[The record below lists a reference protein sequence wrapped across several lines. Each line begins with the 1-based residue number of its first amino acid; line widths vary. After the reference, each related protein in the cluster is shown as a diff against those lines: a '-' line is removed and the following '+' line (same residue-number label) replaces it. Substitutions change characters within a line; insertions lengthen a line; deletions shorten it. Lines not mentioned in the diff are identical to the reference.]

1 MAVTSFSLEYFISVA
16 LALLSA
22 FSVNK
27 SASNVNPAI
36 SFFVVP
42 LLVAYIVV
50 SVVNAVFP
58 FLNTWGV
65 NLSNYVEDKTLSSVN
80 TMGYFQIF
88 PPILAIFI
96 IFLVLL
102 YNKNLG

>member
-1 MAVTSFSLEYFISVA
+1 MAVTSFSLEYFFSFS
-16 LALLSA
+16 LALLAAFLVNRSA
-22 FSVNK
+22 PNIS
-27 SASNVNPAI
+27 PAI
-36 SFFVVP
+36 SYFVVP
-42 LLVAYIVV
+42 LLVAYIVIT
-50 SVVNAVFP
+50 VVNSVFP
-58 FLNTWGV
+58 FLNTWGN
-65 NLSNYVEDKTLSSVN
+65 NLSNYLENKTLSTVN

>member
-1 MAVTSFSLEYFISVA
+1 MAVTSFSLEYLVSVS

-22 FSVNK
+22 FLVNR
-27 SASNVNPAI
+27 SAPNISPAI
-36 SFFVVP
+36 SYFVVP

-50 SVVNAVFP
+50 TVVNAVFP
-58 FLNTWGV
+58 FLNTWGN
-65 NLSNYVEDKTLSSVN
+65 NLSNYVEDQTLSTVN
-80 TMGYFQIF
+80 SMGYFQIF
-88 PPILAIFI
+88 PPILSIFI